1 MEFLEFISKHNKL
14 YNIDQ
19 EYTTTIDEFLYD
31 NLKEYVME
39 YESEYL
45 NVEIERSLKEPI
57 DINEQHKLEIQT
69 LTNNYESIIEH
80 YKTTHEEELD
90 KIRHESNEL
99 LKKELELEHV
109 KELNQLN
116 SEHDKR
122 INELNNEHNKVISN
136 LNSEHNKAINDLNNE
151 HNNKLM
157 LLQKEIADLKSTSSI
172 KLGCKAEQDLKELF
186 ISMGKNCVD
195 KHKTNHVA
203 DLWIIDDDNKILYVI
218 ESKNKGRILS
228 DDLIKFK
235 NDLEYISKNI
245 KPNEF
250 KNYELIG
257 LFISTR
263 GDAINSEIGSFSF
276 NYYETYISQ
285 QFISIEF
292 FKLYFKSIETLVKL
306 KNTNSNYD
314 STLTLIT
321 NEYNSLRSLIEMC
334 EVINKNANTIIT
346 TSNNIKEEITN
357 KINKFENT
365 LVEINSPKSSQIEIE
380 TKIKNYIKT
389 NPKFTVKEIKRMTN
403 GYNIFNGKKFTRQSL
418 IAWANA
424 SQ

>member
-19 EYTTTIDEFLYD
+19 EYTTTIDEFLYN
-31 NLKEYVME
+31 NLKEYVMD

-45 NVEIERSLKEPI
+45 NVETERSLKEPI
-57 DINEQHKLEIQT
+57 DINKQHKLEIQT

-80 YKTTHEEELD
+80 YKTTHEEELN
-90 KIRHESNEL
+90 KIRNESNEL

-109 KELNQLN
+109 KTLNQLN
-116 SEHDKR
+116 SEHA
-122 INELNNEHNKVISN
+122 
-136 LNSEHNKAINDLNNE
+136 KAISELTNE

-157 LLQKEIADLKSTSSI
+157 SLQKEIADLKSTSSI
-172 KLGCKAEQDLKELF
+172 KLGRKSEQDLKELF
-186 ISMGKNCVD
+186 ISMGKKCID

-235 NDLEYISKNI
+235 NDLEYINKNI

-380 TKIKNYIKT
+380 TKIRNYIKT

-403 GYNIFNGKKFTRQSL
+403 GYNIFNGKKMTRQSL
-418 IAWANA
+418 ISWANGN
-424 SQ
+424 

>member
-45 NVEIERSLKEPI
+45 NVETEGSPKEPI

-80 YKTTHEEELD
+80 YKTTHEEELN
-90 KIRHESNEL
+90 KIRNESNEL

-109 KELNQLN
+109 KTVNQLN
-116 SEHDKR
+116 SEHAKAMS
-122 INELNNEHNKVISN
+122 ELTNEHSKVIS
-136 LNSEHNKAINDLNNE
+136 DLNNE

-157 LLQKEIADLKSTSSI
+157 SLQKEIADLKSTSSI

-235 NDLEYISKNI
+235 NDLDYISKNI

-257 LFISTR
+257 LFVSTR

-292 FKLYFKSIETLVKL
+292 FKLYFKSIETLVEL
-306 KNTNSNYD
+306 KNANSNYD

-346 TSNNIKEEITN
+346 TSNNIKEEISN

-365 LVEINSPKSSQIEIE
+365 LVEINSPKSTQIEIE
-380 TKIKNYIKT
+380 TKIKNYIKS
-389 NPKFTVKEIKRMTN
+389 NPKFTIKKIRQMTN

-418 IAWANA
+418 ISWANA
-424 SQ
+424 N

>member
-45 NVEIERSLKEPI
+45 NIETERSLKEPI

-69 LTNNYESIIEH
+69 LSNNYETIIEH
-80 YKTTHEEELD
+80 YKTAHEEELTR
-90 KIRHESNEL
+90 IREESNEL

-109 KELNQLN
+109 KA
-116 SEHDKR
+116 
-122 INELNNEHNKVISN
+122 INELNNEHNK
-136 LNSEHNKAINDLNNE
+136 AINELNNE

-157 LLQKEIADLKSTSSI
+157 SLQKEIADLKSTSSI

-186 ISMGKNCVD
+186 IGMGKNCID

-235 NDLEYISKNI
+235 NDLDYISKNI

-257 LFISTR
+257 LFVSTR
-263 GDAINSEIGSFSF
+263 GDVINNEIGSFSF

-314 STLTLIT
+314 NTLTLIT

-346 TSNNIKEEITN
+346 TSNNIKEEISN
-357 KINKFENT
+357 KINKFENK
-365 LVEINSPKSSQIEIE
+365 LVEINSPKSTQIE
-380 TKIKNYIKT
+380 TKTRIKNYIKS
-389 NPKFTVKEIKRMTN
+389 NPKFTVKEIKQMTN
-403 GYNIFNGKKFTRQSL
+403 GYNIFNGKKMTKQSL

-424 SQ
+424 N